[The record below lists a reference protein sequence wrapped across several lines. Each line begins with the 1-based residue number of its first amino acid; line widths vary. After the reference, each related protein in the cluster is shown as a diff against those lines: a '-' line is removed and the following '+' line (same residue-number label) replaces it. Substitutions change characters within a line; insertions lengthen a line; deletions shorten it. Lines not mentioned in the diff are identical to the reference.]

1 MIKIAMYTTI
11 ITLFKQGISQR
22 QIAKITKSD
31 RKTVAR
37 IITRYQN
44 EQITEP
50 VAYKRASS
58 LDDWHQHI
66 VELLAKNLSYV
77 RILEELQLLGYNG
90 SYVSLTRYIKKHN
103 IKTNTCIRF
112 HTEPGEEAQVDF
124 GYIGKQID
132 ANGKSRKAYVF
143 NMRLSFSRLDYYEV
157 VFDQT
162 INTWINCHIKAFKFF
177 GGVPRV
183 IKLDNL
189 KAGIIKTD
197 FYEPV
202 FQKEYN
208 RLGEHYGCLLS
219 PCRPYQPQEKGKVE
233 SGIKYIKNNFFAGR
247 SFNNFTDLNYSLN
260 KWLDKANTRIHGT
273 TKSVPLLLF
282 NQQELLHLLALPL
295 TEFDNSTWHYR
306 KVAKDCHI
314 TIDNNYYSV
323 PAKYVSC
330 DVLVKLSTALVQV
343 YSDDNALL
351 ASHARA
357 TSSGV
362 FSTDVLHYDKHKRSC
377 PGFSEYNE
385 DITKQ
390 IEAIGANSALL
401 LTALKASKSRDWY
414 RSARGIIN
422 LRKNYSNELIDKACL
437 RALHYGVYSYTQVK
451 NILVSNAINLPLPEF
466 GGEYAK
472 LA

>member
-50 VAYKRASS
+50 VAYKRASY

-90 SYVSLTRYIKKHN
+90 SYASLTRYINKHN

-189 KAGIIKTD
+189 KAGIITTD

-202 FQKEYN
+202 FQKEYK

-233 SGIKYIKNNFFAGR
+233 SGIKYIKNNLFAGR

-273 TKSVPLLLF
+273 TKSIPLELF
-282 NQQELLHLLALPL
+282 NKQELLYLLALPL

-330 DVLVKLSTALVQV
+330 NVLVKLSVALVQV
-343 YSDDNALL
+343 YSVDNELL

-362 FSTDVLHYDKHKRSC
+362 FSTDVLHYDKHKRYC

-390 IEAIGANSALL
+390 IEAIGANSTLL
-401 LTALKASKSRDWY
+401 LTALKASKSKDWH

-451 NILVSNAINLPLPEF
+451 NILASNAINLPLPEF
-466 GGEYAK
+466 GDEYAK